1 MVSLSPKAIRFIV
14 EALEV
19 QVASYKSQL
28 EQDDL
33 DEDRAADL
41 TNDLMFLEALLKD
54 LKRTLAQP
62 TAPVF

>member
-1 MVSLSPKAIRFIV
+1 MISLSPKAIRFIA

-19 QVASYKSQL
+19 QIASYKSQL
-28 EQDDL
+28 EQAGL

-41 TNDLMFLEALLKD
+41 TNDLMFLEALLED
-54 LKRTLAQP
+54 LKRSLAQP